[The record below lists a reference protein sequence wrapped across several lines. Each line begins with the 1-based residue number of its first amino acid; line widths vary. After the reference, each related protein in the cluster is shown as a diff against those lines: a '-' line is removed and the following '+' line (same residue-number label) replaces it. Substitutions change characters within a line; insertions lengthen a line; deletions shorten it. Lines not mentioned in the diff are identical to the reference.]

1 MRLPMQPTTPQPF
14 SIDSFLTAVRA
25 QKKIVHFR
33 RNQTI
38 FSQGEGSDAI
48 FYIGKGSVKLTIT
61 SEEGREAIVGVFGE
75 GDFFGESC
83 IASGRPVRFHTA
95 IAITDTRVV
104 KIGRDAIINALR
116 TSNDALYAFVSS
128 LLRRDARIQQDLAS
142 YILETGEKRL
152 ARALLT
158 IARLN
163 ENHTPPFAKF
173 SQQDWADMIGLTRQ
187 RINALLQGFRKSGFI
202 SDARG
207 FKVNPSI
214 LTVLQKGTRAKTVG

>member
-1 MRLPMQPTTPQPF
+1 MPSPIKPF
-14 SIDSFLTAVRA
+14 DIDSFLAAVHAGR
-25 QKKIVHFR
+25 KIIRFR

-48 FYIGKGSVKLTIT
+48 FYIEKGSVKLTIT
-61 SEEGREAIVGVFGE
+61 SEEGREAIVGVFGG

-104 KIGRDAIINALR
+104 NIGRDAIINALR
-116 TSNDALYAFVSS
+116 ASSDALYAFVSS
-128 LLRRDARIQQDLAS
+128 LLRRDARMQQDLAS

-152 ARALLT
+152 ARALLM

-163 ENHTPPFAKF
+163 ENHTPPFASF

-187 RINALLQGFRKSGFI
+187 RINALLKGFRKSGFI

-207 FKVNPSI
+207 LKVNPSI
-214 LTVLQKGTRAKTVG
+214 LTVLPKGLGRKL

>member
-1 MRLPMQPTTPQPF
+1 MPSQPF
-14 SIDSFLTAVRA
+14 NIDSFLAAVHAKR
-25 QKKIVHFR
+25 KIIHFR

-48 FYIGKGSVKLTIT
+48 FYIEKGSVKLTIT
-61 SEEGREAIVGVFGE
+61 SEEGREAIVGVVGG

-83 IASGRPVRFHTA
+83 IASVRPVRFHTA

-116 TSNDALYAFVSS
+116 ASSDALYAFVSY
-128 LLRRDARIQQDLAS
+128 LLRRDARIQQDLAV
-142 YILETGEKRL
+142 YISETGKKRL

-158 IARLN
+158 RARLN

-173 SQQDWADMIGLTRQ
+173 SQQDWADMIGLSRQ
-187 RINALLQGFRKSGFI
+187 RVNVLLQRLTPPSSQFSKKGLGRK
-202 SDARG
+202 
-207 FKVNPSI
+207 
-214 LTVLQKGTRAKTVG
+214 L

>member
-1 MRLPMQPTTPQPF
+1 MPSPIKPF
-14 SIDSFLTAVRA
+14 NIDSFLAAVHARR
-25 QKKIVHFR
+25 KIIHFR
-33 RNQTI
+33 TNQTI
-38 FSQGEGSDAI
+38 FSQGEDSDAI
-48 FYIGKGSVKLTIT
+48 FYIEKGSVKLTIT
-61 SEEGREAIVGVFGE
+61 SEEGREAIVGVFGG

-83 IASGRPVRFHTA
+83 IASDLPVRFHTA

-104 KIGRDAIINALR
+104 NIGRDAIINALR
-116 TSNDALYAFVSS
+116 ASSDALYAFVSS
-128 LLRRDARIQQDLAS
+128 LLRRDARMQQDLAS

-152 ARALLT
+152 ARALLM

-187 RINALLQGFRKSGFI
+187 RVNVLLQGFRKSGFI

-207 FKVNPSI
+207 FKVNPVI
-214 LTVLQKGTRAKTVG
+214 LTVLQKGLGRKL